1 MSRVESSLTEKR
13 FVRNLLLRVFVVTV
27 WGFAFAAIPVPALAA
42 DAAPSV
48 VIVIEGLRDEY
59 VTRSFMPNLR
69 SLARDGTQFKSHYA
83 VFPNAAAVNIA
94 SIVTGSYP
102 RTHGVISGVGWGAVI
117 DDDSPPNSEEAKKAS
132 RCCKPIAALTL
143 NELFSAQRKRMFVA
157 VAGRYRLAR
166 LLRLSDPFGRLE
178 HHAFQGSEDASGD
191 QRNALTTAI
200 YLDSG
205 LALPHRELTLLC
217 LAEPG
222 NRPYTKGRL
231 QAPWTKKM
239 ARTVDAHIG
248 EILRRH
254 KRLGLD
260 VNYFVTSSPGPPPE
274 KTSFWLG
281 GLLRG
286 AGHSTGVTASGNN
299 FIYVPGHDRAK
310 IRTLVEMLQR
320 DPRVGPI
327 YTQQARVTHP
337 ESFVRGALSF
347 QAVYMDHERAPDIF
361 VEPAGSRPGELSS
374 LNGLGS
380 VLIASG
386 PSIKKREIS
395 KVPSANY
402 DIAPTLLRIAGI
414 DIPESMDGRV
424 LEEALRGGP
433 DPESVEVLRRRH
445 GSEAAWDGGEYRLM
459 MTELGVGD
467 TNYVDSMNLSR
478 GAR

>member
-1 MSRVESSLTEKR
+1 M
-13 FVRNLLLRVFVVTV
+13 VTV
-27 WGFAFAAIPVPALAA
+27 WGFAFAAIPHPALAA

-48 VIVIEGLRDEY
+48 VIVIDGLRDEY

-69 SLARDGTQFKSHYA
+69 SLAKGGTQFKSHYA
-83 VFPNAAAVNIA
+83 VFPNAAAVNAA
-94 SIVTGSYP
+94 SVVTGSYP

-117 DDDSPPNSEEAKKAS
+117 DDDSPPVSEEANKTS
-132 RCCKPIAALTL
+132 MQGKPIAAVTL
-143 NELFSAQRKRMFVA
+143 NELFSAQGKRMFVA
-157 VAGRYRLAR
+157 VAGRYRLAH

-178 HHAFQGSEDASGD
+178 HHGFQGPEEASGD
-191 QRNALTTAI
+191 QRNAVTTAI

-205 LALPHRELTLLC
+205 RALPHRELTLLC

-222 NRPYTKGRL
+222 NRPYTKGGS
-231 QAPWTKKM
+231 QIPWTKKM

-248 EILRRH
+248 EVLQQH

-260 VNYFVTSSPGPPPE
+260 VNYFVTSSPAPPPE
-274 KTSFWLG
+274 ETSFWLG
-281 GLLRG
+281 GLLRD
-286 AGHSTGVTASGNN
+286 AGHSTDVTFKGNN
-299 FIYVPGHDRAK
+299 FIYVPGHDRTK
-310 IRTLVEMLQR
+310 IRAIVEILQR

-327 YTQQARVTHP
+327 YTQQVRLTHP
-337 ESFVRGALSF
+337 ESFVRGAMSF
-347 QAVYMDHERAPDIF
+347 QSVNMDHDRAPDIF
-361 VEPAGSRPGELSS
+361 VEPTGSRPGEVSS

-386 PSIKKREIS
+386 PSIKKKAIS
-395 KVPSANY
+395 NVPSANY

-414 DIPESMDGRV
+414 DVPESMDGRV
-424 LEEALRGGP
+424 LEEALRGGS

-445 GSEAAWDGGEYRLM
+445 GSEAAWDGGGYRLM